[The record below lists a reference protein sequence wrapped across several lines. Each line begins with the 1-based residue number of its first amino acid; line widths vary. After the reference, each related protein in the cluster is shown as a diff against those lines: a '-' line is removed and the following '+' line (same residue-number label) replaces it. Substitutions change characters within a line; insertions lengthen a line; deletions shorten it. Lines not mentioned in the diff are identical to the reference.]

1 VAANTFI
8 SSSIFRATG
17 AKLCRDEDRVALE
30 EPLEIRLGKAPIAV
44 TMRTPG
50 NDVELALG
58 FLLTEGVI
66 QAADDITQIVAPDR
80 KQPNVIAVKL
90 KRGLRF
96 DRDRLNRY
104 FHTTSSCGLCGKTTL
119 EAIKVKTKPVSSGLK
134 ISPQLLYALPAKLR
148 EEQETFDETGGLHAA
163 ALFDANGELHFV
175 REDIGRHN
183 AVDKVVGAA
192 LRGGQLPLDR
202 KILLVS
208 GRASFEIMQ
217 KALVA
222 RISIVAAV
230 SAPSS
235 LAVALARKFKMTL
248 VGFLRG
254 ESCNIYAGAERIG
267 S

>member
-1 VAANTFI
+1 MAESTFLSARITRAA
-8 SSSIFRATG
+8 R
-17 AKLCRDEDRVALE
+17 AKLYQDEDRVAIE
-30 EPLEIRLGKAPIAV
+30 EPLEIRIGKAPIAV

-50 NDVELALG
+50 HDAELAAG

-66 QAADDITQIVAPDR
+66 QAAGDITRTVAPDR

-90 KRGLRF
+90 RRGLRF

-119 EAIKVKTKPVSSGLK
+119 EAIHVKTKSVSSDLK
-134 ISPQLLYALPAKLR
+134 ISPQLLYSLPAKLR
-148 EEQETFDETGGLHAA
+148 AEQETFDETGGLHAA
-163 ALFDANGELHFV
+163 ALFDASGELQLV
-175 REDIGRHN
+175 REDVGRHN
-183 AVDKVVGAA
+183 AVDKVIGAA
-192 LRGGQLPLDR
+192 LLQGRFPLDQN
-202 KILLVS
+202 ILLVS
-208 GRASFEIMQ
+208 GRASFEILQ

-222 RISIVAAV
+222 RIPVVTAV

>member
-1 VAANTFI
+1 MAVSTFI
-8 SSSIFRATG
+8 SGVISRASG
-17 AKLCRDEDRVALE
+17 AKITRDEDRMAIE
-30 EPLEIRLGKAPIAV
+30 EPLEIRLGRSPIAI

-50 NDVELALG
+50 NDVELAVG

-66 QAADDITQIVAPDR
+66 QGAGDITQTVAPDR

-119 EAIKVKTKPVSSGLK
+119 DAINVKTKSVSSDLK
-134 ISPQLLYALPAKLR
+134 ISPKLLYSLPAKLR
-148 EEQETFDETGGLHAA
+148 EEQETFDETGGLHGA
-163 ALFDANGELHFV
+163 ALFDANGKLQFV
-175 REDIGRHN
+175 REDVGRHN
-183 AVDKVVGAA
+183 AVDKAIGAA
-192 LRGGQLPLDR
+192 LLQGQFPLDQNV
-202 KILLVS
+202 LLVS
-208 GRASFEIMQ
+208 GRASFEILQ

-222 RISIVAAV
+222 RIPIVAAV

>member
-1 VAANTFI
+1 MAHATFI
-8 SSSIFRATG
+8 SGEITRASEE
-17 AKLCRDEDRVALE
+17 KLLGDEDRISIE
-30 EPLEIRLGKAPIAV
+30 EPLEIRLGRTPIAI

-50 NDVELALG
+50 HDAELAAG

-66 QAADDITQIVAPDR
+66 RKTDDITGITGPDR
-80 KQPNVIAVKL
+80 RRPNVVSLKL
-90 KRGLRF
+90 RRGLRF

-119 EAIKVKTKPVSSGLK
+119 QAISVKTKAVVCDTRVPLS
-134 ISPQLLYALPAKLR
+134 LLYSLPEKLR
-148 EEQETFDETGGLHAA
+148 GEQEAFDETGGLHAA
-163 ALFDANGELHFV
+163 AIFDQGGQLLYV
-175 REDIGRHN
+175 REDVGRHN
-183 AVDKVVGAA
+183 AVDKVIGAA
-192 LRGGQLPLDR
+192 LLQKQFPLDR
-202 KILLVS
+202 HMMLVS
-208 GRASFEIMQ
+208 GRASYEIMQ

-222 RISIVAAV
+222 RVPIVAAV

-254 ESCNIYAGAERIG
+254 RSCNVYAGAQRIA

>member
-1 VAANTFI
+1 MVLSTFVSGGI
-8 SSSIFRATG
+8 SRASG
-17 AKLCRDEDRVALE
+17 AKIAQDEDRMAIE
-30 EPLEIRLGKAPIAV
+30 EPLEIRLGKSPIAV

-50 NDVELALG
+50 HDSELAVG

-66 QAADDITQIVAPDR
+66 QKLADVAGIKEPTR
-80 KQPNVIAVKL
+80 ELVNVVSIKL
-90 KRGLRF
+90 RPGLRF

-119 EAIKVKTKPVSSGLK
+119 EAINVKTKSVSSDLK
-134 ISPQLLYALPAKLR
+134 ISPQLLYSLPAKLR

-163 ALFDANGELHFV
+163 ALFDANGKLQFV
-175 REDIGRHN
+175 REDVGRHN
-183 AVDKVVGAA
+183 AVDKVIGAA
-192 LRGGQLPLDR
+192 LLQGQFPLDQNV
-202 KILLVS
+202 LLVS
-208 GRASFEIMQ
+208 GRTSFEILQ

-222 RISIVAAV
+222 RIPIVAAV

-254 ESCNIYAGAERIG
+254 ESCNIYAGTERIG
-267 S
+267 